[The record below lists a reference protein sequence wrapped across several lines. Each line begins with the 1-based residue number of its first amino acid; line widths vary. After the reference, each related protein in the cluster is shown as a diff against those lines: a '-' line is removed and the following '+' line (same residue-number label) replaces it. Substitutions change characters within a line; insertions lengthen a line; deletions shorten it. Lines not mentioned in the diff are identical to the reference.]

1 MCGRLVDR
9 WDPLR
14 RSRFQRLPD
23 RRLHGAAR
31 GLCRLVGATP
41 RGKA

>member
-1 MCGRLVDR
+1 MCGQAVDR

-14 RSRFQRLPD
+14 CSRSQRLPD

-31 GLCRLVGATP
+31 GLRGLARATP